1 AQIKREMVRLRTQ
14 GGADDDPVTRLTGT
28 LSGLGREL
36 ESIRDSIRDSI
47 RESVDAATKPEPLG
61 PTLARLG
68 DALDKLAQPKDLTAA
83 LRPTLDALRDTL
95 ARLQSPKVEVKL
107 ERVGSD
113 GEDAALVAARL
124 ATQAEA
130 LERRIAPLVEST
142 SRNVEDTRALH
153 EHIIQLFDLVRR
165 MDAKLRETYGV

>member
-1 AQIKREMVRLRTQ
+1 MRE
-14 GGADDDPVTRLTGT
+14 
-28 LSGLGREL
+28 
-36 ESIRDSIRDSI
+36 
-47 RESVDAATKPEPLG
+47 
-61 PTLARLG
+61 
-68 DALDKLAQPKDLTAA
+68 
-83 LRPTLDALRDTL
+83 TL
-95 ARLQSPKVEVKL
+95 ARLQSPKVEVTL
-107 ERVGSD
+107 ERPMGGD